1 MLPSR
6 RDLLR
11 HGLTLAAL
19 AAAPFAGPA
28 AAARK
33 KGFPHVSASHDPN
46 AVPIV
51 DTHQHLWDLERFHLP
66 WVAGAPHLNRSFLLK
81 DYAEATAGLGVEKTV
96 YMEVDL
102 DPAQQRQEADYVIEL
117 CRRDDNPMAA
127 GVISGRPA
135 ESGFKEYVSR
145 YKGSPY
151 IKGVRQIL
159 HVPTTPAGFCL
170 QPEFVRSMHLLG
182 EMGMSFD
189 LCLRPGELTDG
200 AKLIDQC
207 PHTRFILDHCGNAD
221 VQKPEGRAEWERG
234 ISEVARRK
242 NVVCK
247 VSGIVVSAKP
257 GEWKAADL
265 EPYVRHVIR
274 EFGWDRVMF
283 GGDWPV
289 CTKAATY
296 RQWVE
301 ALRTIVKGESLEN
314 RRKLFHD
321 NAVRFYGIG

>member
-1 MLPSR
+1 MNASR
-6 RDLLR
+6 RHLLR
-11 HGLTLAAL
+11 QGLSLAAL
-19 AAAPFAGPA
+19 SAGAPLLAAT
-28 AAARK
+28 RK
-33 KGFPHVSASHDPN
+33 KGFPNVTLPTDPQ

-51 DTHQHLWDLERFHLP
+51 DTHQHLWDTSRFNLT
-66 WVAGAPHLNRSFLLK
+66 WLSGAPHINRSFLLK

-102 DPAQQRQEADYVIEL
+102 DPAQQAQEAEFVIET
-117 CRRDDNPMAA
+117 CKRDDNPMVA

-135 ESGFKEYVSR
+135 SPGFKEYITR
-145 YKGSPY
+145 YKGNPY

-159 HVPTTPAGFCL
+159 HVPTTPTGFCL
-170 QPEFVRSMHLLG
+170 QPEFVKSVQLLG
-182 EMGMSFD
+182 DLGMSFD
-189 LCLRPGELTDG
+189 LCLRPGELGDG
-200 AKLIDQC
+200 AKLIDKC

-234 ISEVARRK
+234 ISEVAQRK

-257 GEWKAADL
+257 GEWKPTDL
-265 EPYVRHVIR
+265 EPYIKHVIHS
-274 EFGWDRVMF
+274 FGWNRVMF

-301 ALRTIVKGESLEN
+301 ALRWIVRDESLEN

-321 NAVRFYGIG
+321 NAVKFYKLG